1 MTGVPVFTRASVR
14 TECDVC
20 EFRFDPLHGGVC
32 ERCERILCMK
42 HLHGSW
48 LRRLRVDLGARS
60 VCVEC
65 RAGVGPTKNKEAL
78 TNDR

>member
-1 MTGVPVFTRASVR
+1 MSMVPIFTKALVR
-14 TECDVC
+14 TECDIC
-20 EFRFDPLHGGVC
+20 DYRFDPIHGGVC
-32 ERCERILCMK
+32 DKCQRILCMK

-48 LRRLRVDLGARS
+48 IRRLWVDLGAAN

-65 RAGVGPTKNKEAL
+65 RAGAVQNETNEAS